1 MFCIISIRL
10 RDTPSFLVYLLQKDT
25 ISLLKQKVVRVMIS
39 KIDEIK
45 KEVAKV
51 VVGQEKMIDSLLIAL
66 MCEGHILI
74 EGVPGLAKTTT
85 VNALSKAL
93 GLNFKR
99 VQFTPDL
106 LPSDILGAEIYDP
119 QSNQFKIKKGPIFTN
134 LLLADEINRAPAK
147 VQSALLEV
155 MQEKQVTLGDTTFKL
170 DPPFFVMATQN
181 PVEQEGVY
189 QLPEAQLDRF
199 MLKLIVD
206 YNTKTEEL
214 EIARRISSGKFQEIS
229 AVLSHD
235 DLEKLK
241 QQIKEVHVDTEVEE
255 YMIELVSATR
265 NPSDYGLED
274 VKDFIQFGASPRVS
288 IDMFKAVKAM
298 AFMRGKDFV
307 TPVDV
312 AYIAKE
318 IMRHRIVLT
327 YEAEAE
333 GITTDEIIQ
342 KVLETV
348 AIP

>member
-1 MFCIISIRL
+1 
-10 RDTPSFLVYLLQKDT
+10 
-25 ISLLKQKVVRVMIS
+25 MIN
-39 KIDEIK
+39 KIQTVK

-66 MCEGHILI
+66 LCEGHILI

-99 VQFTPDL
+99 AQFTPDL

-119 QSNQFKIKKGPIFTN
+119 QTNQFKIKKGPIFTN

-155 MQEKQVTLGDTTFKL
+155 MQEKQVTIGDTTFRI

-199 MLKLIVD
+199 MLKLVVG
-206 YNTKTEEL
+206 YNTKEEEL
-214 EIARRISSGKFQEIS
+214 EIARRISSGKFEKIN
-229 AVLSHD
+229 AVLNAAE
-235 DLEKLK
+235 LEELK
-241 QQIKEVHVDTEVEE
+241 EAVKNIHVDAEVEA
-255 YMIELVSATR
+255 YMIELINASR
-265 NPSDYGLED
+265 HPEEYGLNEI
-274 VKDFIQFGASPRVS
+274 KEYIQFGASPRVS

-312 AYIAKE
+312 AYIVKE
-318 IMRHRIVLT
+318 LMRHRIVLT

-333 GITTDEIIQ
+333 GITTDSIIQ
-342 KVLETV
+342 KVIETV

>member
-1 MFCIISIRL
+1 
-10 RDTPSFLVYLLQKDT
+10 
-25 ISLLKQKVVRVMIS
+25 MIS
-39 KIDEIK
+39 KIQEIK
-45 KEVAKV
+45 KEIAKV
-51 VVGQEKMIDSLLIAL
+51 VVGQERMIDGLLIAL
-66 MCEGHILI
+66 LCDGHILI

-85 VNALSKAL
+85 VNALASAL

-99 VQFTPDL
+99 AQFTPDL
-106 LPSDILGAEIYDP
+106 LPADILGAEIYDP
-119 QSNQFKIKKGPIFTN
+119 QNNSFKIKKGPVFTN

-155 MQEKQVTLGDTTFKL
+155 MQERQVTLGDTTFKL
-170 DPPFFVMATQN
+170 DLPFFVMATQN

-199 MLKLIVD
+199 MFKILVD
-206 YNTKTEEL
+206 YNTTQEEL
-214 EIARRISSGKFQEIS
+214 EIARRISSGSSETIEAVVDAKDLLEIKQEI
-229 AVLSHD
+229 
-235 DLEKLK
+235 KK
-241 QQIKEVHVDTEVEE
+241 VHVDPEVEK
-255 YMIELVSATR
+255 YMIELVNATR

-274 VKDFIQFGASPRVS
+274 LEDFIQFGASPRVS

-318 IMRHRIVLT
+318 IMRHRIVLS
-327 YEAEAE
+327 YEAEAD

-342 KVLETV
+342 RVLETV

>member
-1 MFCIISIRL
+1 
-10 RDTPSFLVYLLQKDT
+10 
-25 ISLLKQKVVRVMIS
+25 MIN
-39 KIDEIK
+39 KIQEVK

-51 VVGQEKMIDSLLIAL
+51 VVGQEQMIDSLLIAL

-85 VNALSKAL
+85 VNALAKAL

-99 VQFTPDL
+99 AQFTPDL

-119 QSNQFKIKKGPIFTN
+119 QNNQFKIKKGPIFTN

-199 MLKLIVD
+199 MLKLVVD
-206 YNTKTEEL
+206 YNTKKEEL
-214 EIARRISSGKFQEIS
+214 EIARRISSGKFEEIN
-229 AVLSHD
+229 AVLSEKD
-235 DLEKLK
+235 ILDLKAN
-241 QQIKEVHVDTEVEE
+241 IASIHVDAEVEE
-255 YMIELVSATR
+255 YMIELVNATR
-265 NPSDYGLED
+265 NPSEYGLSAIEE
-274 VKDFIQFGASPRVS
+274 FIQFGASPRVS

-307 TPVDV
+307 TPIDV

-318 IMRHRIVLT
+318 LMRHRIVLT

-333 GITTDEIIQ
+333 GVTTDEIIQ
-342 KVLETV
+342 KVLEAV

>member
-1 MFCIISIRL
+1 ML
-10 RDTPSFLVYLLQKDT
+10 
-25 ISLLKQKVVRVMIS
+25 S
-39 KIDEIK
+39 KIEAVK

-51 VVGQEKMIDSLLIAL
+51 VVGQEKMIDSLLMAL
-66 MCEGHILI
+66 LCEGHILI

-93 GLNFKR
+93 GLDFKR
-99 VQFTPDL
+99 AQFTPDL

-119 QSNQFKIKKGPIFTN
+119 QNNQFKIKKGPIFTN

-155 MQEKQVTLGDTTFKL
+155 MQEKQVTIGDTTFEIT
-170 DPPFFVMATQN
+170 PPFFVMATQN

-199 MLKLIVD
+199 MLKLIVG
-206 YNTKTEEL
+206 YNTKEEEL
-214 EIARRISSGKFQEIS
+214 EIAKRISSGNIETIQP
-229 AVLSHD
+229 VLSKE
-235 DLEKLK
+235 DLEEIKAA
-241 QQIKEVHVDTEVEE
+241 IKEVHVDEEVEK
-255 YMIELVSATR
+255 YMIELISATR
-265 NPSDYGLED
+265 EPEAYGLEEI
-274 VKDFIQFGASPRVS
+274 KDYIQFGASPRVS
-288 IDMFKAVKAM
+288 IDMFKIVKAM
-298 AFMRGKDFV
+298 AFMRAKDYV

-312 AYIAKE
+312 AYVIKE
-318 IMRHRIVLT
+318 LMRHRIVLT

-342 KVLETV
+342 KVLEAV

>member
-1 MFCIISIRL
+1 
-10 RDTPSFLVYLLQKDT
+10 
-25 ISLLKQKVVRVMIS
+25 MIS
-39 KIDEIK
+39 KIEAVK
-45 KEVAKV
+45 KEIAKV
-51 VVGQEKMIDSLLIAL
+51 VIGQEGMIDSLLIAL
-66 MCEGHILI
+66 LCDGHILI

-85 VNALSKAL
+85 VNALAKSL

-99 VQFTPDL
+99 AQFTPDL
-106 LPSDILGAEIYDP
+106 LPADILGAEIYDP
-119 QSNQFKIKKGPIFTN
+119 QNNSFKIKKGPIFTN

-155 MQEKQVTLGDTTFKL
+155 MQEKQVTLGDTTFNIEA
-170 DPPFFVMATQN
+170 PFFVMATQN

-199 MLKLIVD
+199 MLKLVVD
-206 YNTKTEEL
+206 YNSKDEEL
-214 EIARRISSGKFQEIS
+214 QIARRISSGEFEEIKP
-229 AVLSHD
+229 VLSVD
-235 DLEKLK
+235 ELIE
-241 QQIKEVHVDTEVEE
+241 IKKAIKSIHIDAEVEE
-255 YMIELVSATR
+255 YMISLVDATR
-265 NPSDYGLED
+265 NPKEYGLED
-274 VKDFIQFGASPRVS
+274 ISDYIHFGASPRVS

-318 IMRHRIVLT
+318 IMRHRLVLT

-342 KVLETV
+342 KILEIV